1 MKSKKKK
8 NKQNILI
15 AYNKSIASMQ
25 GIELAMLFCH
35 AGFSVKT
42 ILLDGA
48 EEQISSELLKEIT
61 GHAPWSK
68 LHKPNWV
75 KAEIKYPVG
84 IVIEP
89 TEGIL
94 NPPSV
99 TALHPQCSHL
109 SHRSLREQ
117 PPQSLRDSSPASRG
131 ASEQSNDGSFA
142 EYIKEHCEFI
152 KILVNKESALNQQS
166 DDVKN
171 QIILLP
177 DNPLN
182 LRSLFEKILSES
194 VVLTAAKALDSRISY
209 YFEGDFSKIDYV
221 KDLEKAFAKAG
232 IEEYRKYSLEKI
244 PLNPPLPNGVKD
256 SDSEKNE
263 NNNWIATPSAN
274 PRNDDVVAV
283 APHCIRNAT
292 PSVFCFAKDSSP
304 INGGASPRKE
314 IEIVFEADE
323 AEIQPTKNRI
333 YVSKHKN
340 GLLLIDSIETRL
352 LPDFSCQSCYS
363 RLVNYLKVELTRLD
377 Y

>member
-68 LHKPNWV
+68 SHKPNWV
-75 KAEIKYPVG
+75 KAEINYPVG
-84 IVIEP
+84 IVFEP
-89 TEGIL
+89 TEEIL
-94 NPPSV
+94 KTPSV
-99 TALHPQCSHL
+99 TALHSQCSP
-109 SHRSLREQ
+109 LRLAM
-117 PPQSLRDSSPASRG
+117 QSTSPNQRFGEDLHDSSLASRG
-131 ASEQSNDGSFA
+131 ASEHCNDDIFA
-142 EYIKEHCEFI
+142 EYIKEHCGFI
-152 KILVNKESALNQQS
+152 KFLVNKESSLNKQS
-166 DDVKN
+166 EDIKE
-171 QIILLP
+171 QIIILP

-182 LRSLFEKILSES
+182 LRSLFERILSES
-194 VVLTAAKALDSRISY
+194 VALTAAKALDGGINY
-209 YFEGDFSKIDYV
+209 CFEGDFSKIDYV
-221 KDLEKAFAKAG
+221 KDLEKAFAEAG
-232 IEEYRKYSLEKI
+232 ME
-244 PLNPPLPNGVKD
+244 
-256 SDSEKNE
+256 
-263 NNNWIATPSAN
+263 IATASVK
-274 PRNDDVVAV
+274 PRNDEEVAV
-283 APHCIRNAT
+283 VSSRN
-292 PSVFCFAKDSSP
+292 K
-304 INGGASPRKE
+304 R
-314 IEIVFEADE
+314 IEIVFEASE
-323 AEIQPTKNRI
+323 AEIEPTKNRM

-377 Y
+377 

>member
-1 MKSKKKK
+1 MLSKLKSKKKK

-15 AYNKSIASMQ
+15 AYNKSIASVQ

-48 EEQISSELLKEIT
+48 EEQISNELLKEIT

-94 NPPSV
+94 ENSSV
-99 TALHPQCSHL
+99 TALHSQCNPLCLATQDTSPNQ
-109 SHRSLREQ
+109 RFGEDLRENSSTKGEGNKSDWIAT
-117 PPQSLRDSSPASRG
+117 PSARNDDS
-131 ASEQSNDGSFA
+131 FV
-142 EYIKEHCEFI
+142 EYIKEHCRFI
-152 KILVNKESALNQQS
+152 KFLVNKESALNQQS

-194 VVLTAAKALDSRISY
+194 VVLTAAKALDGGISY
-209 YFEGDFSKIDYV
+209 SFEGDFSKIDYV
-221 KDLEKAFAKAG
+221 KNLEKAFAEAG
-232 IEEYRKYSLEKI
+232 VEK
-244 PLNPPLPNGVKD
+244 D
-256 SDSEKNE
+256 
-263 NNNWIATPSAN
+263 WIATASAN

-283 APHCIRNAT
+283 I
-292 PSVFCFAKDSSP
+292 SSA
-304 INGGASPRKE
+304 NKS

-352 LPDFSCQSCYS
+352 LPDFSCQSCFS
-363 RLVNYLKVELTRLD
+363 RLVSYLKVELTRQQQ
-377 Y
+377 